1 VTRIYRLVRGLGA
14 LGLLT
19 ALVVGIPWA
28 LWHFIGWPLP
38 HGVPSWGQLQRGLD
52 QHGIPDQVLLKALA
66 AVVWITWGVLV
77 VSVVVE
83 VPAALAGRSA
93 RQLRVV
99 GLFQPLT
106 GRLLAAVIFAVLAL
120 APRASHETA
129 PGSLAGLAAT
139 GANRPVPTLV
149 VKATLAD
156 ATWPT
161 ASAPVASVVGA
172 VAVSAS
178 VPAAAPA
185 PAVATTIY
193 VVQRGDTLWGIAEH
207 QLGDPLQWSE
217 ILQLNEGRSQPG
229 GLTLTDPHWIDPG
242 WTLVLPGVSGPT
254 DSGSSSVPTAPPASP
269 VPLAPA
275 ASPAPAAPPTAP
287 SAGISPSVPPPSVA
301 APSVA
306 RPQPIPKVTPS
317 TSGRVTTRL
326 ATSSGD
332 PVRLPSGSVV
342 GASFVAGLFSAMAL
356 GRLRRRHAYRHSTPE
371 AGVDL
376 VPDPPQPTLRQL
388 ISDRSNVDDH
398 EDADEG
404 RHVVIHEVLD
414 FDPGNRQD
422 PGRIDFG
429 VRSGTTVSIE
439 ATDLSGVALDG
450 AVTDEVLRA
459 LISALV
465 VHAGPGAAEVV
476 LTASLTE
483 RLLPRLSVLRA
494 IRETQNADGVAR
506 VVEAEAIARTRR
518 LDAVEALDAQTFR
531 AQNPENPLPLLLA
544 LVEGVSEESIGRW
557 TAILGGLPRLGI
569 GVVFIGPSAAA
580 DGTVVFDADRTATVH
595 GRPELAQILDGVEA
609 FGLDESEAV
618 ELLGAFAESHRE
630 CEPEELSLD
639 DKMAT
644 SIGTSAPGGVT
655 EEEGADDEV
664 SRMHVPFA
672 QQWPANGPVKDGT
685 PRAVSVQLF
694 GPYGITAYG
703 QPVETGLRRRSKML
717 LAWYMLRPDGATPE
731 ETIDALWPETPPEDI
746 HKAFWRALGDLRTRL
761 SNPELES
768 IEVLSRVGEHYLPA
782 AAEIECDLWTFQCAL
797 GEASRATDDKEAG
810 PALRRATDAYTGDLL
825 VGSDYPWV
833 EPVRRD
839 LHRRCLDALLRLAEI
854 ENQVGNPEN
863 AVVALE
869 KAIEMDRYAEEPYR
883 RLMILQA
890 ARDRPGTVAA
900 TWQLLQSR
908 LSDLD
913 LEVEDATSRLY
924 HSLSGTRS
932 KPTRNRHPVRAS

>member
-1 VTRIYRLVRGLGA
+1 MLAAIASATLNGAVGRPVSVEVHVSNGLPGFTIVGLPDAAVREARDRVRAAILSSGLSWPMRRITANLAPSGVRKGGAGLDLPIA
-14 LGLLT
+14 IGLLV
-19 ALVVGIPWA
+19 AAGELS
-28 LWHFIGWPLP
+28 
-38 HGVPSWGQLQRGLD
+38 PSCTEG
-52 QHGIPDQVLLKALA
+52 
-66 AVVWITWGVLV
+66 
-77 VSVVVE
+77 
-83 VPAALAGRSA
+83 
-93 RQLRVV
+93 
-99 GLFQPLT
+99 
-106 GRLLAAVIFAVLAL
+106 FAFCG
-120 APRASHETA
+120 E
-129 PGSLAGLAAT
+129 
-139 GANRPVPTLV
+139 
-149 VKATLAD
+149 
-156 ATWPT
+156 
-161 ASAPVASVVGA
+161 
-172 VAVSAS
+172 
-178 VPAAAPA
+178 
-185 PAVATTIY
+185 
-193 VVQRGDTLWGIAEH
+193 
-207 QLGDPLQWSE
+207 LG
-217 ILQLNEGRSQPG
+217 
-229 GLTLTDPHWIDPG
+229 
-242 WTLVLPGVSGPT
+242 
-254 DSGSSSVPTAPPASP
+254 PTAPPASP
-269 VPLAPA
+269 APLAPA
-275 ASPAPAAPPTAP
+275 ASPAPTAPPTAP

-301 APSVA
+301 TPSVAAPSVA
-306 RPQPIPKVTPS
+306 KPQPIPKVTPL

-326 ATSSGD
+326 AKSSD
-332 PVRLPSGSVV
+332 EPVRLPSGSVV
-342 GASFVAGLFSAMAL
+342 GASFVAGLLSAMAL

-388 ISDRSNVDDH
+388 VSDRSSVDDH
-398 EDADEG
+398 EGADEG
-404 RHVVIHEVLD
+404 RHVVISEVLD

-439 ATDLSGVALDG
+439 ATDLSGVAFDG

-465 VHAGPGAAEVV
+465 VHAGPGAAEVA

-494 IRETQNADGVAR
+494 IRETQDADGVAR

-518 LDAVEALDAQTFR
+518 LDAVEAPDAQTFR

-557 TAILGGLPRLGI
+557 TAMLGGLPRLGI
-569 GVVFIGPSAAA
+569 GVVFIGPGAAA

-595 GRPELAQILDGVEA
+595 GRPELATRLDGVEA
-609 FGLDESEAV
+609 FGLDEGEAV

-639 DKMAT
+639 VKLAT
-644 SIGTSAPGGVT
+644 STPSSAPGGVT

-664 SRMHVPFA
+664 SLPIVVDGHYNEGSPTHAPLA

-761 SNPELES
+761 SNKELES

-782 AAEIECDLWTFQCAL
+782 ATEIECDLWTFQCAL
-797 GEASRATDDKEAG
+797 GEASRVTDDKEAG

-863 AVVALE
+863 AVATLE

-924 HSLSGTRS
+924 HSLTGTRS
-932 KPTRNRHPVRAS
+932 KETRNRHPVRAS